1 MRLGRIIL
9 LVALVLALGLAVVF
23 MMTRNQNATPDLD
36 LAATEQALQSVPVV
50 VLRTDVRRGEVF
62 NETQLEIRNLPISMV
77 TEGSTFSSY
86 AQVVGE
92 TARIDLVAGTF
103 LNSNMLVGGIGG
115 EGDVATSFQ
124 GSDHAWLI
132 GEGMVAFPVPIN
144 RFSSV
149 AYGLTRGDYVDV
161 IVTMAFVDLDT
172 QFQTITPNHTAG
184 VLTPGGALIL
194 TEPGPGASLAIGNEF
209 GFNSGVAQSA
219 SGASLSPQG
228 RAELD
233 ALLDQPFY
241 YVPSEIQRARVVSQR
256 VFQNLAVLNVG
267 TFPVYDAEGKEVLI
281 ATDTPEPVEG
291 AAPPPEDPG
300 AVLPQQPTAEPP
312 DIVTLIMWP
321 QDAVT
326 LNYLLYTGA
335 QVTLALR
342 GAGSVNEA
350 STATDA
356 VTLQYLMDVY
366 RIPLPVRLPYGT
378 TPRIDVLV
386 PPVLDNN
393 LVDSSTIQ

>member
-9 LVALVLALGLAVVF
+9 LVALVLALGLVVVF
-23 MMTRNQNATPDLD
+23 MMTRGNQPAGTEVDV
-36 LAATEQALQSVPVV
+36 AATEQALRSVPVV
-50 VLRTDVRRGEVF
+50 VLKFDVRRGEVIT
-62 NETQLEIRNLPISMV
+62 EAQLEIRNLPTEMV
-77 TEGSTFSSY
+77 TEGSNFSSF

-92 TARIDLVAGTF
+92 TARIDLAAGTF

-115 EGDVATSFQ
+115 EGDVETSFQ
-124 GSDHAWLI
+124 GSDHSWLI
-132 GEGMVAFPVPIN
+132 GQGMVAFPVPIN

-172 QFQTITPNHTAG
+172 QFQTITPNQTAG
-184 VLTPGGALIL
+184 VLSPGANLVLDQSTPG
-194 TEPGPGASLAIGNEF
+194 SLDYGEF
-209 GFNSGVAQSA
+209 GFNSAVAQSA
-219 SGASLSPQG
+219 TGGALSPQG

-241 YVPSEIQRARVVSQR
+241 YVPAETQRARVVSQR

-267 TFPVYDAEGKEVLI
+267 TFPVYDSEGKEVFI
-281 ATDTPEPVEG
+281 ATDTPVFDD
-291 AAPPPEDPG
+291 AVIQQDDPG
-300 AVLPQQPTAEPP
+300 ATVPQMPNSEPP

-335 QVTLALR
+335 QITLALR
-342 GAGSVNEA
+342 GAGSVNDA
-350 STATDA
+350 ATATDA

-378 TPRIDVLV
+378 TPRVDVLM
-386 PPVLDNN
+386 PPVLENDYVPELN
-393 LVDSSTIQ
+393 TIQ

>member
-1 MRLGRIIL
+1 L
-9 LVALVLALGLAVVF
+9 
-23 MMTRNQNATPDLD
+23 
-36 LAATEQALQSVPVV
+36 
-50 VLRTDVRRGEVF
+50 
-62 NETQLEIRNLPISMV
+62 V
-77 TEGSTFSSY
+77 TEGSNFSSF

-92 TARIDLVAGTF
+92 TARIDMAAGTF
-103 LNSNMLVGGIGG
+103 LNSSMLVGGIGG
-115 EGDVATSFQ
+115 EGDVESTFQ

-172 QFQTITPNHTAG
+172 QFQTITPNQTAG
-184 VLTPGGALIL
+184 VLTPGTNLVLGGGEGGL
-194 TEPGPGASLAIGNEF
+194 TAGEF
-209 GFNSGVAQSA
+209 GFNNGVAQTA
-219 SGASLSPQG
+219 TGGALSPQG

-233 ALLDQPFY
+233 ALLEQPFY
-241 YVPSEIQRARVVSQR
+241 YVPSETQRSRVVSQR
-256 VFQNLAVLNVG
+256 IFQNLAVLNVG
-267 TFPVYDAEGKEVLI
+267 TFPVYDDRGREVLI
-281 ATDTPEPVEG
+281 ATDTPEAGDTAAQAEAEAA
-291 AAPPPEDPG
+291 AAP
-300 AVLPQQPTAEPP
+300 QIPTSEPP

-326 LNYLLYTGA
+326 LNYLLYTGG

-350 STATDA
+350 ATATDA

-378 TPRIDVLV
+378 QPGVEELV
-386 PPVLDNN
+386 PPVLENDY
-393 LVDSSTIQ
+393 LLEEGAAQ

>member
-9 LVALVLALGLAVVF
+9 LVALVLALGLVAVF
-23 MMTRNQNATPDLD
+23 FLMNQGPGGGGADV
-36 LAATEQALQSVPVV
+36 AATEEALSNVPVV
-50 VLRTDVRRGEVF
+50 VLRQDVRRGEVF
-62 NETQLEIRNLPISMV
+62 TEEMLEIRNLPNELV
-77 TEGSTFSSY
+77 TVGSTFSSFS
-86 AQVVGE
+86 QVVGE
-92 TARIDLVAGTF
+92 TARIELAAGTF
-103 LNSNMLVGGIGG
+103 LNSSMIVGGTAGD
-115 EGDVATSFQ
+115 EGVEGSFQ

-132 GEGMVAFPVPIN
+132 SEGMVAFPIPIN

-149 AYGLTRGDYVDV
+149 AYGLSRGDYVDV

-172 QFQTITPNHTAG
+172 QFQSVTPNQTAG
-184 VLTPGGALIL
+184 VLTPGANLL
-194 TEPGPGASLAIGNEF
+194 LDEPGPGASLASGEF
-209 GFNSGVAQSA
+209 GFNNATAQA
-219 SGASLSPQG
+219 GDGGPLSVQG

-233 ALLDQPFY
+233 ALLDLPFY
-241 YVPSEIQRARVVSQR
+241 YVPSEAQRPRVVSQR

-267 TFPVYDAEGKEVLI
+267 TFPVYDEFGREVNV
-281 ATDTPEPVEG
+281 ATPTPEGAPTPEG
-291 AAPPPEDPG
+291 GIQQSAPSTP
-300 AVLPQQPTAEPP
+300 PP

-342 GAGSVNEA
+342 GANSVNEA
-350 STATDA
+350 RTDTDA

-378 TPRIDVLV
+378 QPRIDELT
-386 PPVLDNN
+386 PPVLQNDVNP
-393 LVDSSTIQ
+393 LDSVIITQ

>member
-9 LVALVLALGLAVVF
+9 LVALVLALGLVVIF
-23 MMTRNQNATPDLD
+23 MMTRGNQTAGPDID
-36 LAATEQALQSVPVV
+36 VAATEQALQSVPVV
-50 VLRTDVRRGEVF
+50 VLKFDVRRGEVF
-62 NETQLEIRNLPISMV
+62 NEAQLEIRNLPTELV
-77 TEGSTFSSY
+77 TEGSSFSSF

-92 TARIDLVAGTF
+92 TARIDLSAGTF
-103 LNSNMLVGGIGG
+103 LNSSMLVGGIGG
-115 EGDVATSFQ
+115 EGDVETSFQ

-172 QFQTITPNHTAG
+172 QFQTITPNQTAG
-184 VLTPGGALIL
+184 VLTPGANMILEGGAINY
-194 TEPGPGASLAIGNEF
+194 GEF
-209 GFNSGVAQSA
+209 GFNSSVAQSGTG
-219 SGASLSPQG
+219 GALSPQG

-241 YVPSEIQRARVVSQR
+241 YVPSETQRARVVSQR

-267 TFPVYDAEGKEVLI
+267 TFPVYDSEGKEVFI
-281 ATDTPEPVEG
+281 ATDTPELDDGVAPPQDDQG
-291 AAPPPEDPG
+291 AA
-300 AVLPQQPTAEPP
+300 LPQMPTAEPP

-342 GAGSVNEA
+342 GAGSVNE
-350 STATDA
+350 SPTATDA

-378 TPRIDVLV
+378 NPRVDVLE
-386 PPVLDNN
+386 PPMLETDLVENN
-393 LVDSSTIQ
+393 NIQQ

>member
-9 LVALVLALGLAVVF
+9 LVALVLALGLAAVF
-23 MMTRNQNATPDLD
+23 MMTRGNQADTPDID
-36 LAATEQALQSVPVV
+36 VAATEQALLRVPVV
-50 VLRTDVRRGEVF
+50 VLKYDVRRGEVF
-62 NETQLEIRNLPISMV
+62 TEAQLEIRNLPTELV
-77 TEGSTFSSY
+77 TDGSSFSSF

-92 TARIDLVAGTF
+92 TARIDLTAGTF
-103 LNSNMLVGGIGG
+103 LNESMLVSGIGG
-115 EGDVATSFQ
+115 EGDVENTFQ

-132 GEGMVAFPVPIN
+132 GQGMVAFPVPIN

-149 AYGLTRGDYVDV
+149 AYGLSRGDYVDV

-184 VLTPGGALIL
+184 VLTPGPNLV
-194 TEPGPGASLAIGNEF
+194 IGGTDFLFEYGEF
-209 GFNSGVAQSA
+209 GFNNGVAESA
-219 SGASLSPQG
+219 TGGALSPQG

-241 YVPSEIQRARVVSQR
+241 YVPSETQRARVVSQR

-267 TFPVYDAEGKEVLI
+267 TFPVYDSAGREVFI
-281 ATDTPEPVEG
+281 ATDTPEPLDDGVQ
-291 AAPPPEDPG
+291 PQEDPA
-300 AVLPQQPTAEPP
+300 AVGPQIRTSAPP
-312 DIVTLIMWP
+312 DIVTLVMWP

-342 GAGSVNEA
+342 GAGSVNEG

-378 TPRIDVLV
+378 TPRVDVLI
-386 PPVLDNN
+386 PPVLENDFIPADNN
-393 LVDSSTIQ
+393 IQ

>member
-9 LVALVLALGLAVVF
+9 LIALILALGLVLVF
-23 MMTRNQNATPDLD
+23 VMTRGNQVGGSGVDM
-36 LAATEQALQSVPVV
+36 AATEQALQTVPVV
-50 VLRTDVRRGEVF
+50 VIKTDVRRGEVIS
-62 NETQLEIRNLPISMV
+62 EAKLEIRNLPTELV
-77 TEGSTFSSY
+77 TADSTFSSF

-92 TARIDLVAGTF
+92 TARIDLAAGTF
-103 LNSNMLVGGIGG
+103 LNRSMLVGGIGG
-115 EGDVATSFQ
+115 EGDPEATFQ

-132 GEGMVAFPVPIN
+132 QEGMVAFPVPIN

-161 IVTMAFVDLDT
+161 IVTISFVDLDT
-172 QFQTITPNHTAG
+172 QFQSITPNQTAG
-184 VLTPGGALIL
+184 VLS
-194 TEPGPGASLAIGNEF
+194 PGANVVIDGTTGGTITANEF
-209 GFNSGVAQSA
+209 GVNNTVAQIV
-219 SGASLSPQG
+219 SGGSLSPQG

-241 YVPSEIQRARVVSQR
+241 YVPSESQRPRVVSQR

-267 TFPVYDAEGKEVLI
+267 TFPVYNEMGQEVLL
-281 ATDTPEPVEG
+281 ATETPVPTGEEAEAAAA
-291 AAPPPEDPG
+291 AAP
-300 AVLPQQPTAEPP
+300 QMPTSEPP

-378 TPRIDVLV
+378 QPRVDVLI
-386 PPVLDNN
+386 PPILEND
-393 LVDSSTIQ
+393 LVTEEGAQ

>member
-1 MRLGRIIL
+1 
-9 LVALVLALGLAVVF
+9 
-23 MMTRNQNATPDLD
+23 
-36 LAATEQALQSVPVV
+36 
-50 VLRTDVRRGEVF
+50 
-62 NETQLEIRNLPISMV
+62 
-77 TEGSTFSSY
+77 
-86 AQVVGE
+86 
-92 TARIDLVAGTF
+92 
-103 LNSNMLVGGIGG
+103 
-115 EGDVATSFQ
+115 
-124 GSDHAWLI
+124 
-132 GEGMVAFPVPIN
+132 MVAFPVPIN

-172 QFQTITPNHTAG
+172 QFQTVTPNHTAG
-184 VLTPGGALIL
+184 VLTPGPNLLIGGTDFTFNYGDL
-194 TEPGPGASLAIGNEF
+194 

-219 SGASLSPQG
+219 TGASLSPQG

-241 YVPSEIQRARVVSQR
+241 YVPSETQRARVVSQR

-267 TFPVYDAEGKEVLI
+267 TFPVYNSEGMEVLI
-281 ATDTPEPVEG
+281 ATDTPVPVEG
-291 AAPPPEDPG
+291 AAQPPVG
-300 AVLPQQPTAEPP
+300 ADAALPQQPTAEPP
-312 DIVTLIMWP
+312 DIITLIMWP

-378 TPRIDVLV
+378 TPGIDVLV
-386 PPVLDNN
+386 PPVLENN
-393 LVDSSTIQ
+393 LVEDDTIQ

>member
-1 MRLGRIIL
+1 
-9 LVALVLALGLAVVF
+9 
-23 MMTRNQNATPDLD
+23 MMTRGDGAGAPEVDM
-36 LAATEQALQSVPVV
+36 AATEQALQSVPVV
-50 VLRTDVRRGEVF
+50 VLKFDVSRGE
-62 NETQLEIRNLPISMV
+62 EITEAMLEIRNLPTELV
-77 TEGSTFSSY
+77 TAGSNFSSF

-92 TARIDLVAGTF
+92 TARIDLPAGTF
-103 LNSNMLVGGIGG
+103 LNSSMLVGGIGG
-115 EGDVATSFQ
+115 EGDVEATFQ

-132 GEGMVAFPVPIN
+132 GEGMVAFPVPVN

-149 AYGLTRGDYVDV
+149 AYGLSRGDYVDV

-172 QFQTITPNHTAG
+172 QFQTITPNQTAG
-184 VLTPGGALIL
+184 VLS
-194 TEPGPGASLAIGNEF
+194 PGPNLVIEGTDYSLNYGEF
-209 GFNSGVAQSA
+209 GFNNSVAQSA
-219 SGASLSPQG
+219 SGGEISPQG

-241 YVPSEIQRARVVSQR
+241 YVPSETQRSRVVSQR

-267 TFPVYDAEGKEVLI
+267 TFSVYDDEGREVLI
-281 ATDTPEPVEG
+281 ATDTPEPVG
-291 AAPPPEDPG
+291 DAAEADAAAQ
-300 AVLPQQPTAEPP
+300 AVPQMPTSEPP

-378 TPRIDVLV
+378 QPGMDVLA
-386 PPVLDNN
+386 PPVLENDM
-393 LVDSSTIQ
+393 VPTDGEIQ

>member
-1 MRLGRIIL
+1 
-9 LVALVLALGLAVVF
+9 
-23 MMTRNQNATPDLD
+23 MTRGNQVGGSGVDM
-36 LAATEQALQSVPVV
+36 AATEQALQTVPVV
-50 VLRTDVRRGEVF
+50 VIKTDVRRGEVIS
-62 NETQLEIRNLPISMV
+62 EAKLEIRNLPTELV
-77 TEGSTFSSY
+77 TADSTFSSF

-92 TARIDLVAGTF
+92 TARIDLAAGTF
-103 LNSNMLVGGIGG
+103 LNRSMLVGGIGG
-115 EGDVATSFQ
+115 EGDPEATFQ

-132 GEGMVAFPVPIN
+132 QEGMVAFPVPIN

-161 IVTMAFVDLDT
+161 IVTISFVDLDT
-172 QFQTITPNHTAG
+172 QFQSITPNQTAG
-184 VLTPGGALIL
+184 VLS
-194 TEPGPGASLAIGNEF
+194 PGANVVIDGTTGGTITANEF
-209 GFNSGVAQSA
+209 GVNNTVAQIV
-219 SGASLSPQG
+219 SGGSLSPQG

-241 YVPSEIQRARVVSQR
+241 YVPSESQRPRVVSQR

-267 TFPVYDAEGKEVLI
+267 TFPVYNEMGQEVLL
-281 ATDTPEPVEG
+281 ATETPVPTGEEAEAAAA
-291 AAPPPEDPG
+291 AAP
-300 AVLPQQPTAEPP
+300 QMPTSEPP

-378 TPRIDVLV
+378 QPRVDVLI
-386 PPVLDNN
+386 PPILEND
-393 LVDSSTIQ
+393 LVTEEGAQ